1 MSNYVPSSV
10 WVNNM
15 NPMKEIFIP
24 KVYKKL
30 APEIRFIEI
39 QNYIFNIGN
48 VSGIEI
54 SKHFDIKINV
64 VRADLKKLM
73 DKNLIISNI
82 DISKKNEFKFCK
94 RYSKKLKEIVVIN
107 PKISLKD
114 QIIEYV
120 IANGPCTTLCIATK
134 LNCKQNTV
142 RSSLLKGKKANLIK
156 SKLHKN
162 ELGLY
167 NLHSGV

>member
-73 DKNLIISNI
+73 DELRG
-82 DISKKNEFKFCK
+82 FK
-94 RYSKKLKEIVVIN
+94 KEI
-107 PKISLKD
+107 
-114 QIIEYV
+114 
-120 IANGPCTTLCIATK
+120 
-134 LNCKQNTV
+134 LNRT
-142 RSSLLKGKKANLIK
+142 IFK
-156 SKLHKN
+156 SKFFV
-162 ELGLY
+162 
-167 NLHSGV
+167 HS